1 MLKGISP
8 LISPDLL
15 KTLHEMGHGDEIL
28 LADAHFPG
36 HALGRHVLRADGL
49 SVTSMLHA
57 VAPLLALDAIV
68 MMETDRPEELDSAM
82 EAEYVASIAAH
93 ASQPVPLSRLPRQ
106 QFYQRVA
113 AGFCVLMT
121 GETRPYGNI
130 LLRKGVTL

>member
-36 HALGRHVLRADGL
+36 HSLGKRVLRADGL
-49 SVTSMLHA
+49 A
-57 VAPLLALDAIV
+57 VPALLQAIAPLLVFDALY
-68 MMETDRPEELDSAM
+68 MMQTDRPEELDPDL
-82 EAEYVASIAAH
+82 EAEYVSAINSNI
-93 ASQPVPLSRLPRQ
+93 SDVRRPLRLPRKE
-106 QFYQRVA
+106 FYTRA
-113 AGFCVLMT
+113 AACFCLLMT

-130 LLRKGVTL
+130 LLQKGVTR